1 MNKGMLL
8 LISLLSAI
16 AIQLLSLGFF
26 ESSVVGNIPILG
38 NMLLAID
45 IGYLIYYMQGDITIT
60 VLQLILPRAISIA
73 STAYTLSELFR
84 LSVFELKDSLGYKI
98 FIFCMG
104 VMLNFIFLWL
114 FSSIILTLFET
125 IIKGMNKM
133 DEMLQMLNGLS
144 F

>member
-1 MNKGMLL
+1 MFL

-16 AIQLLSLGFF
+16 VIQLLSFGFF

-45 IGYLIYYMQGDITIT
+45 IVYLIYYMQGDITIT

-73 STAYTLSELFR
+73 STAYTLSELSR
-84 LSVFELKDSLGYKI
+84 LSVFELRDSLGYKI

-104 VMLNFIFLWL
+104 TMLNFIFLWL